1 MRAARL
7 LPAALAALAL
17 AGCAQTAEPAPG
29 HRIGPFLDATKMPV
43 ALAGRPAPPIRLR
56 EAGGG
61 RLDTAAWRGRPYAVV
76 FAYANCGPLCQLI
89 ADELRESLAALGPT
103 AHRVA
108 VVGVSVDPHGDT
120 PAAARAFLARHR
132 EPPNFHYAIGTQS
145 QLQPIWSSLRSRSPD
160 PRQPADGAARLHLA
174 GGRAGPGAGPLRRR
188 AAPSSPPSSPT
199 TSASSSNGDE
209 RSSSQRRG
217 YTDGTRWWFSPA

>member
-1 MRAARL
+1 MRASRL

-29 HRIGPFLDATKMPV
+29 HRIGPFLDVTKMPA

-89 ADELRESLAALGPT
+89 ADELRESLAALGP
-103 AHRVA
+103 AARQVA
-108 VVGVSVDPHGDT
+108 VVSVSVDPHGDT

-132 EPPNFHYAIGTQS
+132 EPANFHYAIGTQS
-145 QLQPIWSSLRSRSPD
+145 QLQPIWSRFEAAPLIPGSP
-160 PRQPADGAARLHLA
+160 QTARLGYIWLVD
-174 GGRAGPGAGPLRRR
+174 GQGRVRTLFDA
-188 AAPSSPPSSPT
+188 SSPFKP
-199 TSASSSNGDE
+199 AVLAHDL
-209 RSSSQRRG
+209 RVLLQRR
-217 YTDGTRWWFSPA
+217 

>member
-1 MRAARL
+1 MRASRL
-7 LPAALAALAL
+7 LPVALAALAL

-29 HRIGPFLDATKMPV
+29 HRIGPFLDATKMPA

-89 ADELRESLAALGPT
+89 ADELRESLAALGP
-103 AHRVA
+103 AARRVA

-145 QLQPIWSSLRSRSPD
+145 QLQPIWSRFEAAPLIPGSP
-160 PRQPADGAARLHLA
+160 QTARLGYIWLVD
-174 GGRAGPGAGPLRRR
+174 GRGRVRPSSTP
-188 AAPSSPPSSPT
+188 AAPSSPPCSPT
-199 TSASSSNGDE
+199 TSTSSSSGDE
-209 RSSSQRRG
+209 RSSRQRRG